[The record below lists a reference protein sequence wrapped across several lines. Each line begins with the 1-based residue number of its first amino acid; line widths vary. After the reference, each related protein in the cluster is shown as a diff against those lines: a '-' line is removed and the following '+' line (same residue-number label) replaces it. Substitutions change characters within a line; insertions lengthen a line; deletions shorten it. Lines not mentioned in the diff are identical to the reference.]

1 MKVVDLLDDWVGRD
15 APRLDAD
22 GDGFYDDP
30 GPAIMDA
37 LGADRGR
44 GDRRVQRPHRNL
56 DQVRNSTA

>member
-1 MKVVDLLDDWVGRD
+1 
-15 APRLDAD
+15 
-22 GDGFYDDP
+22 
-30 GPAIMDA
+30 MDA